1 MQRNHLSLFDHE
13 YLSHLLPS
21 INWWSSQR

>member
-1 MQRNHLSLFDHE
+1 MQQNNLSSIDHE
-13 YLSHLLPS
+13 YLSHLLLS